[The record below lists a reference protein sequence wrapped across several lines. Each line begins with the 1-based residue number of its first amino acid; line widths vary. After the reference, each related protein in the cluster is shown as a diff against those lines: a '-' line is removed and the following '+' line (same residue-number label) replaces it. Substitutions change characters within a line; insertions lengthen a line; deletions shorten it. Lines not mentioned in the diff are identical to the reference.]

1 MSRRMNQPRLGICV
15 LPDEWAAQTPGD
27 RRRLLAAMEAAGIE
41 DVLLSDHVTFHQGWG
56 SDGLVTAASVLAAS
70 DRIGAY
76 ISAYLLA
83 LRHPVPVAR
92 SLITLS
98 QLAPGRITLGVGVGG
113 EDRREIEACGVDPRT
128 RGRRTDEALA
138 LLRRL
143 LAGEEVTVAGDFFS
157 QDGTYLRPVP
167 DPPVPIVVA
176 GRSAAALRRAGHLG
190 DGWLGIWVSAARCAE
205 TFETIAGH
213 AADARRGPVDWQH
226 GMTFWCGFGRDRAE
240 ARNRVAPVMEA
251 LYRAPFETFERYTPS
266 GTPAEV
272 AAFAAPYLE
281 SGCAS
286 LSFVP
291 HAGSPEAGI
300 EAVAAV
306 RAELGL
312 PEPAPVATTTT
323 GG

>member
-1 MSRRMNQPRLGICV
+1 MNAARLGICV
-15 LPDEWAAQTPGD
+15 LPDEWAAQTPAD
-27 RRRLLAAMEAAGIE
+27 RRRLLSLMEAAGVAH
-41 DVLLSDHVTFHQGWG
+41 VLLSDHVTFHGGWG
-56 SDGLVTAASVLAAS
+56 SDGLVSAASVLAGS

-76 ISAYLLA
+76 VSSYLLA
-83 LRHPVPVAR
+83 LRHPVTVAR
-92 SLITLS
+92 QLVTLA

-113 EDRREIEACGVDPRT
+113 EDRREIEACGVDPAT
-128 RGRRTDEALA
+128 RGRRTDEALG

-143 LAGEEVTVAGDFFS
+143 LAGEEVTVAGEFFT
-157 QDGTYLRPVP
+157 QDRTALRPVP

-176 GRSAAALRRAGHLG
+176 GRSPAALRRTGRLG
-190 DGWLGIWVSAARCAE
+190 DGWLGIWVSAERCREA
-205 TFETIAGH
+205 FDTIAGH
-213 AADARRGPVDWQH
+213 AADAGRPDVDWQH
-226 GMTFWCGFGRDRAE
+226 GMSFWCGFGRDRAE
-240 ARNRVAPVMEA
+240 ARARVAPAMEA
-251 LYRAPFETFERYTPS
+251 LYRTPFETFERYTPC
-266 GTPAEV
+266 GTPAEI

-281 SGCAS
+281 AGCAT

-312 PEPAPVATTTT
+312 PEPSGLAATPT